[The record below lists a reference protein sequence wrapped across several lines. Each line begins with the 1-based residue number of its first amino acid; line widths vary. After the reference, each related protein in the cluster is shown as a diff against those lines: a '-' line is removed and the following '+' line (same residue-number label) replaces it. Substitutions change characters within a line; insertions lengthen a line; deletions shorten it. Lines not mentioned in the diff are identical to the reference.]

1 MVTDKRPERLTISRR
16 GRMGLIGL
24 LVLVGA
30 MLAVNVAVVAYLF
43 YVLVAYS
50 PLPDPFRWA
59 VVAGPVPMV
68 IWAIL
73 SVFGVNLRMS
83 VWRGTAATS
92 PATIAGGGVP
102 RLMSPRL
109 AIALSGFSLALVLIS
124 LIPLVWRE
132 GPDNFWWI
140 FAPLCVIAVL
150 AYFWQ
155 RHDKR

>member
-1 MVTDKRPERLTISRR
+1 
-16 GRMGLIGL
+16 MGLIGL

-59 VVAGPVPMV
+59 VVAGPVLVV

-102 RLMSPRL
+102 P
-109 AIALSGFSLALVLIS
+109 ANV
-124 LIPLVWRE
+124 
-132 GPDNFWWI
+132 
-140 FAPLCVIAVL
+140 APLGHRPVRLLPRPGPHLTHSPGVAGRARQFLVDLRITLRDCGPRVFL
-150 AYFWQ
+150 AAT
-155 RHDKR
+155 R